1 PQRSASATVCR
12 AEAAPPALP
21 QKPRHPLP
29 LRPRQRKSRAK
40 RGEKQS
46 SSTPAAMALA
56 ARAALVRVLPPRPSQ
71 PKQLKQGLGRR
82 GGASLAVRAKDSDDF
97 GALLSE
103 KPAPPALEPAK
114 RDGWEGFGR
123 GVTGAAEEKEQEAQI
138 EPASWDVLNQIG
150 VELDSDKSYSVLVYG
165 TSALVAIWIS
175 SIVVSALDSVPLVP
189 QVMEVVG
196 LGFTIW
202 FTSRYLIFKENRD
215 ELITRVSSIKK
226 QILGSHDN

>member
-1 PQRSASATVCR
+1 
-12 AEAAPPALP
+12 
-21 QKPRHPLP
+21 
-29 LRPRQRKSRAK
+29 
-40 RGEKQS
+40 
-46 SSTPAAMALA
+46 MALA

-71 PKQLKQGLGRR
+71 PKQLKQASLMLPKGSGRR

-103 KPAPPALEPAK
+103 KPVPLAPAPGK
-114 RDGWEGFGR
+114 RDEWEGFGR
-123 GVTGAAEEKEQEAQI
+123 GVTGAAEEEEKEVEAQSD
-138 EPASWDVLNQIG
+138 PASWDVLNQIG
-150 VELDSDKSYSVLVYG
+150 MELDSDKSYSALVYG
-165 TSALVAIWIS
+165 TSALVTIWIS

-202 FTSRYLIFKENRD
+202 FTSRYMIFKENRD

>member
-1 PQRSASATVCR
+1 
-12 AEAAPPALP
+12 
-21 QKPRHPLP
+21 
-29 LRPRQRKSRAK
+29 
-40 RGEKQS
+40 
-46 SSTPAAMALA
+46 MALA

-103 KPAPPALEPAK
+103 KPVPLAPAPGK
-114 RDGWEGFGR
+114 RDEWEGFGR
-123 GVTGAAEEKEQEAQI
+123 GVTGAAEEEKEEEVQS

-150 VELDSDKSYSVLVYG
+150 VELDSDKSYSALVYG

>member
-1 PQRSASATVCR
+1 
-12 AEAAPPALP
+12 
-21 QKPRHPLP
+21 
-29 LRPRQRKSRAK
+29 
-40 RGEKQS
+40 
-46 SSTPAAMALA
+46 MALT
-56 ARAALVRVLPPRPSQ
+56 ARAALVRVLPPRPS
-71 PKQLKQGLGRR
+71 PTSQLKQGLGGR
-82 GGASLAVRAKDSDDF
+82 GRASLAVRVKDSDDY

-103 KPAPPALEPAK
+103 KPAAQAK

-123 GVTGAAEEKEQEAQI
+123 GVTSAAEEEKEEEAQS

-150 VELDSDKSYSVLVYG
+150 VELDSDKSYSALVYG

-226 QILGSHDN
+226 QILGSHEN

>member
-1 PQRSASATVCR
+1 MV
-12 AEAAPPALP
+12 
-21 QKPRHPLP
+21 
-29 LRPRQRKSRAK
+29 
-40 RGEKQS
+40 
-46 SSTPAAMALA
+46 LA
-56 ARAALVRVLPPRPSQ
+56 ARAALVRVLPPRPS
-71 PKQLKQGLGRR
+71 PVSQLKQGLGRR
-82 GGASLAVRAKDSDDF
+82 GGASLAVRGKDSDDF

-103 KPAPPALEPAK
+103 KPVPPTPEK

-123 GVTGAAEEKEQEAQI
+123 VVTGVAEEEKEEEVQS

-150 VELDSDKSYSVLVYG
+150 VELDSDKSYSILVYG

>member
-1 PQRSASATVCR
+1 
-12 AEAAPPALP
+12 
-21 QKPRHPLP
+21 
-29 LRPRQRKSRAK
+29 
-40 RGEKQS
+40 
-46 SSTPAAMALA
+46 MALA
-56 ARAALVRVLPPRPSQ
+56 ARAALVRVLPPPRPSPISQ
-71 PKQLKQGLGRR
+71 PKQQLKQGLGGR

-103 KPAPPALEPAK
+103 KPAAPAQAPAK

-123 GVTGAAEEKEQEAQI
+123 EASSVEVEEKEEVEVEVQG
-138 EPASWDVLNQIG
+138 EPASSWGVLNQIG
-150 VELDSDKSYSVLVYG
+150 VELDSDKSYSALVYG
-165 TSALVAIWIS
+165 TSAVVAIWIS

-226 QILGSHDN
+226 QILGSDN

>member
-1 PQRSASATVCR
+1 
-12 AEAAPPALP
+12 
-21 QKPRHPLP
+21 
-29 LRPRQRKSRAK
+29 
-40 RGEKQS
+40 
-46 SSTPAAMALA
+46 MALA
-56 ARAALVRVLPPRPSQ
+56 ARAALVRVLAPRPSQ
-71 PKQLKQGLGRR
+71 PKKLKQGLGRR
-82 GGASLAVRAKDSDDF
+82 GRASLAVRAAKDSDDF

-103 KPAPPALEPAK
+103 KPALPPALEPAK
-114 RDGWEGFGR
+114 RDGWEGFAR
-123 GVTGAAEEKEQEAQI
+123 GVTGAAEEEKVEEVQS

-215 ELITRVSSIKK
+215 ELITRVSSIKN

>member
-1 PQRSASATVCR
+1 
-12 AEAAPPALP
+12 
-21 QKPRHPLP
+21 
-29 LRPRQRKSRAK
+29 
-40 RGEKQS
+40 
-46 SSTPAAMALA
+46 MALA
-56 ARAALVRVLPPRPSQ
+56 GLVRVLPPRPSPASR
-71 PKQLKQGLGRR
+71 PKHLKQGLGGR

-103 KPAPPALEPAK
+103 KPAAPAPAK

-123 GVTGAAEEKEQEAQI
+123 GVASAAAEEEEEEGKMKEEEVQS
-138 EPASWDVLNQIG
+138 EPVSWDVLNQIG
-150 VELDSDKSYSVLVYG
+150 VELDSDKSYSALVYG
-165 TSALVAIWIS
+165 TSAVVAIWIS

>member
-1 PQRSASATVCR
+1 
-12 AEAAPPALP
+12 
-21 QKPRHPLP
+21 
-29 LRPRQRKSRAK
+29 
-40 RGEKQS
+40 
-46 SSTPAAMALA
+46 MALA

-71 PKQLKQGLGRR
+71 TKQLKQGLSRR

-103 KPAPPALEPAK
+103 KPAPPGK

-123 GVTGAAEEKEQEAQI
+123 GVTGPAEEKEEEAQS
-138 EPASWDVLNQIG
+138 EPASWEVLNQIG
-150 VELDSDKSYSVLVYG
+150 VELDSDKSYSALVYG
-165 TSALVAIWIS
+165 TSAAVAIWIS

>member
-1 PQRSASATVCR
+1 
-12 AEAAPPALP
+12 
-21 QKPRHPLP
+21 
-29 LRPRQRKSRAK
+29 
-40 RGEKQS
+40 
-46 SSTPAAMALA
+46 MALA
-56 ARAALVRVLPPRPSQ
+56 ARAALVRALPPRPSPISRQ
-71 PKQLKQGLGRR
+71 KQLKQGLGRR

-103 KPAPPALEPAK
+103 KPVVPAPAK

-123 GVTGAAEEKEQEAQI
+123 GVTSAAEEEEKEEEVQS

-150 VELDSDKSYSVLVYG
+150 VQLDSDKSYSALVYG
-165 TSALVAIWIS
+165 TSAVVAIWIS
-175 SIVVSALDSVPLVP
+175 SIVVSAIDSVPLVP